1 MDTMTTLKKWQDE
14 YFTLVQRVEKPVVR
28 FVGERA
34 EAVARFVPERPEF
47 MAALPKMTTLVD
59 TQLKFSK
66 RFVDEQAA
74 FVRSMMK
81 AMHPM
86 MVKLDAMP
94 EPVVKVQV
102 KVQAKAKQPTAR
114 SASRRMTH
122 KAA

>member
-34 EAVARFVPERPEF
+34 ETVARFVPERPEF
-47 MAALPKMTTLVD
+47 MAKLPTVATMVD
-59 TQLKFSK
+59 NQLKFRK

-86 MVKLDAMP
+86 MEKLDAMP
-94 EPVVKVQV
+94 APVAHAT
-102 KVQAKAKQPTAR
+102 AKAQPTRLAP
-114 SASRRMTH
+114 RRTAH

>member
-14 YFTLVQRVEKPVVR
+14 YFTMVQRVEKPVVR

-34 EAVARFVPERPEF
+34 DTVARYVPERPEF
-47 MAALPKMTTLVD
+47 MAKLPTMATLVD
-59 TQLKFSK
+59 DQLKFRK
-66 RFVDEQAA
+66 RLVDEQAA
-74 FVRSMMK
+74 FVRSLMK

-94 EPVVKVQV
+94 TPVVHTT
-102 KVQAKAKQPTAR
+102 AKQQPTRLAPRRTAR
-114 SASRRMTH
+114 

>member
-1 MDTMTTLKKWQDE
+1 MGTMMTLKKWQDE
-14 YFTLVQRVEKPVVR
+14 YFTMVKRVEQPMVR

-34 EAVARFVPERPEF
+34 ETVARFVPERPEF
-47 MAALPKMTTLVD
+47 MAKLPTVATLVD
-59 TQLKFSK
+59 NQLKFRK

-86 MVKLDAMP
+86 MEKLDAMP
-94 EPVVKVQV
+94 APAAHTTAKVQ
-102 KVQAKAKQPTAR
+102 PTRLAP
-114 SASRRMTH
+114 RRTAH